1 MTNVAFLGAGIMG
14 REMVRKLL
22 GAGHQVSV
30 YNRTLT
36 AAEPLAAAGAKLA
49 ETPAAAAEGA
59 EMVISMVSDDAAS
72 RAVWLGPEG
81 VLAGDPMAGAIA
93 VESSTLSQGWVI
105 ELAGV
110 LDQAGLRFL
119 DCPVS
124 GGPDGAHAGSLTL
137 LAGGDEKTLAAA
149 GGTLSAYSNRVI
161 HFGPVGAGTA
171 YKLVVNLMGAVQG
184 VALAEGWALARRVG
198 LDPAKVAEALS
209 SGAVASPHVKYL
221 TERMLSG
228 NHDEVYFSTNLR
240 HKDAA
245 YGLRLGKEMGQAMP
259 VSESAT
265 ETYRRAVERGLGEK
279 NSSVI
284 VEILD

>member
-1 MTNVAFLGAGIMG
+1 MTRVAFLGAGIMG

-22 GAGHQVSV
+22 AAGHQVRV

-36 AAEPLAAAGAKLA
+36 AAEPLAAAGAELA

-59 EMVISMVSDDAAS
+59 EMVISMVSDDEAS
-72 RAVWLGPEG
+72 RAVWLGPGG

-93 VESSTLSQGWVI
+93 VESSTLSRGWVI
-105 ELAGV
+105 ELAAA
-110 LDQAGLRFL
+110 LNKAGLRYL

-124 GGPDGAHAGSLTL
+124 GGPDGVLAGSLTL
-137 LAGGDEKTLAAA
+137 LVGGDKECLAAA

-184 VALAEGWALARRVG
+184 VALAEGWALARRAG

-228 NHDEVYFSTNLR
+228 NHDEVYFSTSLR

-259 VSESAT
+259 ASETAT